1 MQKKGVRERR
11 RKSRAC
17 LDCPPYNP
25 ADTLFYRSKKSR
37 DDDDS
42 MDVDDEEAGGDT
54 EEDEP
59 EMSVDEDEEDEDETQ
74 GSSPKKNK
82 KRKGSKL
89 KPRKSQIDVTAVA
102 EEQKVLAT
110 YDDQEITQQR
120 LQKKY
125 LSEALTF
132 IDEIESAMEPMG
144 RLLGSM
150 SKPEVLEI
158 MEFFRIAHEYH
169 FESAKVCLFSFAA
182 PMVSWTI

>member
-1 MQKKGVRERR
+1 MQKKVRERR
-11 RKSRAC
+11 RKSMAWIS
-17 LDCPPYNP
+17 LPGNP
-25 ADTLFYRSKKSR
+25 TDTLFYRSKKSQ

-59 EMSVDEDEEDEDETQ
+59 EMSVDEDEDDETQ

>member
-1 MQKKGVRERR
+1 MQKGFPKRKR
-11 RKSRAC
+11 RKSGLLNDL
-17 LDCPPYNP
+17 LDDPT
-25 ADTLFYRSKKSR
+25 DTASRRSKKSQ

-59 EMSVDEDEEDEDETQ
+59 EMSVDEDDDGEGDGAS
-74 GSSPKKNK
+74 GSPRKSKKK
-82 KRKGSKL
+82 KGSKL
-89 KPRKSQIDVTAVA
+89 KPRKSQIDVMAVA

-110 YDDQEITQQR
+110 YDDQEITKQR

-144 RLLGSM
+144 RLLGST

-169 FESAKVCLFSFAA
+169 FESSR
-182 PMVSWTI
+182 VSARRPINLHTL